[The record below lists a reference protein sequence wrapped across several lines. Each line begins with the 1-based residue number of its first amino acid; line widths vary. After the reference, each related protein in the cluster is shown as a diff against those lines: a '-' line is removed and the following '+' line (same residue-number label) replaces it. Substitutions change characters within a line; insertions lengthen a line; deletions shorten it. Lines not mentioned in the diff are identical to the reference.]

1 MVIRSHFQPSSFLL
15 HLVRGFLSLARAS
28 LLFAVMLM
36 PAPHPPRVCCS
47 KHRDRR
53 WTSGFTHACY
63 ASALPPNSTKTLFAH
78 TVYFVSGEVVS
89 LGTAR
94 LGFSVWVTT
103 QKALNPIL
111 DYFFLISI
119 SQGCLY
125 WLLGKR
131 NLCFGGSSVP
141 CSRFS
146 SISDL
151 YPFPREK
158 QTHLIWAQWKHRQRW
173 SNSSWDHNCYWGPRH

>member
-63 ASALPPNSTKTLFAH
+63 ASALAPNSTKTLFAH

-103 QKALNPIL
+103 QKALLNPSLIIFFNK
-111 DYFFLISI
+111 YFPGLP
-119 SQGCLY
+119 
-125 WLLGKR
+125 LLA
-131 NLCFGGSSVP
+131 FGQKKSLFWGQFCAMQQVQQYLWS
-141 CSRFS
+141 
-146 SISDL
+146 L
-151 YPFPREK
+151 PFPQGK
-158 QTHLIWAQWKHRQRW
+158 ANPSHLSPVKT
-173 SNSSWDHNCYWGPRH
+173 SSEEVK